1 MKYDYFAEDTD
12 KIEKRRRKSE
22 KRASLRKFFKVLLIT
37 LGVIVIVLAAVWAL
51 LRYVFVDFYFQSI
64 IPDKQV
70 ASYIDEN
77 IIGKTTTETTTD
89 ETQTQTTLP
98 VYESMTYLDS
108 AHFDFQNDK
117 KGNFVGNILNGGF
130 DQVFNMY
137 NSVVY
142 ESGDIIDTLVYRTGF
157 DSGNFGL
164 STATGLFKSVVS
176 CILVISSYKIAYKT
190 SGYRVF

>member
-37 LGVIVIVLAAVWAL
+37 LGVIVIVLAAAWAL

-77 IIGKTTTETTTD
+77 IIGKTTTQTTTE

-108 AHFDFQNDK
+108 AHFDF
-117 KGNFVGNILNGGF
+117 
-130 DQVFNMY
+130 Y
-137 NSVVY
+137 R
-142 ESGDIIDTLVYRTGF
+142 SGAAAFQTDDEQGRRSQLLDVRARKVQCQ
-157 DSGNFGL
+157 SL
-164 STATGLFKSVVS
+164 CEVL
-176 CILVISSYKIAYKT
+176 
-190 SGYRVF
+190 